1 MRFSRLFSDGI
12 GRCIGRCYKACSG
25 QNCHEQKAGDRLHR
39 LAMAC
44 PSSCVQDG
52 ALDGPLAGRLDGL
65 CSGMAAA
72 QRLALMCPHLRLLW
86 AHVRDA

>member
-52 ALDGPLAGRLDGL
+52 ALDGPLAGQDW
-65 CSGMAAA
+65 MVFA
-72 QRLALMCPHLRLLW
+72 LAWRQLNAWP
-86 AHVRDA
+86 